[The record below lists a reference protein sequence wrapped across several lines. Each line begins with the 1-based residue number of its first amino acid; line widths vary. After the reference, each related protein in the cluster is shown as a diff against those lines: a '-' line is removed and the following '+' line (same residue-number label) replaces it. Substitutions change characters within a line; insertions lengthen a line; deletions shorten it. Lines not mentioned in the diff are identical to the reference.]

1 MQMHVLLQ
9 YHAYTCTWKL
19 SLDKNFAKPNYLY
32 IAEKVGRKIFTN
44 VKVTIS

>member
-9 YHAYTCTWKL
+9 YHAYIMWKL

-32 IAEKVGRKIFTN
+32 IAEKVGRKNFTN
-44 VKVTIS
+44 VKVTIY